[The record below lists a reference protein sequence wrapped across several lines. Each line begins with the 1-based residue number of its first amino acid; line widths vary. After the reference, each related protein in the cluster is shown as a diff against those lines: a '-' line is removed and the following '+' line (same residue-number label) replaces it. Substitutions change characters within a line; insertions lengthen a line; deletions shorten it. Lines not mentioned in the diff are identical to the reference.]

1 VFQYVLTFV
10 ENNLIFFTLCFS
22 GTSDSFKFDQI
33 GISIAERLL
42 SGWCT
47 GEIDLPFGFQLTVLI
62 GMCHAE
68 NKERQQKLIT
78 ALKTNRSFLLH
89 AKNYEIVFHG
99 IHDIVQNH
107 FERIE
112 LFGRFPERNKIL
124 KRYSTEEEIA
134 FLNGLSGGF

>member
-1 VFQYVLTFV
+1 M
-10 ENNLIFFTLCFS
+10 
-22 GTSDSFKFDQI
+22 I

-42 SGWCT
+42 TRWCI

-68 NKERQQKLIT
+68 NKERQEKLVT
-78 ALKTNRSFLLH
+78 ALKTNQFLLH
-89 AKNYEIVFHG
+89 QKNYEIVFHG

-134 FLNGLSGGF
+134 FLNGLSGGL